1 MSFLPDRD
9 HGEEEIC
16 DSEHTAPPPQEQRQL
31 PPVAAVSSVPL
42 QPRVS
47 HEEPLTATCDAQAA
61 VSRAG
66 GAGDGGGNVKVRKLR
81 IFDDITTTTSSSEMS
96 GRHVSTI
103 KEHPFLR
110 HALPPP
116 RESDIAEQN
125 MSSTVPPTQPSSS
138 TQVAPEAV
146 AAPVSLYQVEISVS
160 NRAGDA
166 PVAPA
171 EVRSSPGPEGRAWR
185 GSPPGIR
192 GDAHGEYSVVSMSRK
207 FGEKIEEFW
216 EFGTQADTHVLV
228 MFVSSVL
235 SFVLTVVAAPLSQ
248 LDMVWGACYTY
259 WGYKENCDSLIY
271 NNRTPF
277 ITCDPVRKRLQAGA
291 AFSMMTVA
299 FLFVAVVCSGLL
311 LRQNLLKLRLFTL
324 LVLTIALVFQM
335 LSWALVAS
343 IFGARYCE
351 DRSLP
356 RTTTYGV
363 AFGMS
368 LTSWFFIIIG
378 ALACIV
384 PHFY

>member
-228 MFVSSVL
+228 MFVSSC
-235 SFVLTVVAAPLSQ
+235 F
-248 LDMVWGACYTY
+248 
-259 WGYKENCDSLIY
+259 
-271 NNRTPF
+271 
-277 ITCDPVRKRLQAGA
+277 
-291 AFSMMTVA
+291 
-299 FLFVAVVCSGLL
+299 VVCIDCRCG
-311 LRQNLLKLRLFTL
+311 T
-324 LVLTIALVFQM
+324 
-335 LSWALVAS
+335 
-343 IFGARYCE
+343 
-351 DRSLP
+351 SLP
-356 RTTTYGV
+356 VGH
-363 AFGMS
+363 GMGCV
-368 LTSWFFIIIG
+368 LHVLG
-378 ALACIV
+378 LQGELR
-384 PHFY
+384 

>member
-1 MSFLPDRD
+1 MSFLPDRNR
-9 HGEEEIC
+9 GEEEIC
-16 DSEHTAPPPQEQRQL
+16 DGEHPASPPKEQRQL

-47 HEEPLTATCDAQAA
+47 HEEPPTATCDASAA
-61 VSRAG
+61 ISRAG
-66 GAGDGGGNVKVRKLR
+66 GAGDGGGSVKVRKLR

-96 GRHVSTI
+96 EGHASTS
-103 KEHPFLR
+103 KERSVLR

-116 RESDIAEQN
+116 RESDIAERN
-125 MSSTVPPTQPSSS
+125 MSSAIPPTPLSSS

-146 AAPVSLYQVEISVS
+146 AAPVSHHQVEISVS

-166 PVAPA
+166 PVTPA
-171 EVRSSPGPEGRAWR
+171 EVRPSPGPEEGAWR
-185 GSPPGIR
+185 GSPPRSR
-192 GDAHGEYSVVSMSRK
+192 GDAHDEDIVVGMRK
-207 FGEKIEEFW
+207 KLSEKIVECW
-216 EFGTQADTHVLV
+216 EFGTQADTYVLV
-228 MFVSSVL
+228 MFVSSVF

-248 LDMVWGACYTY
+248 LDVVWGACYTY
-259 WGYKENCDSLIY
+259 WGYKENCDSLVY

-291 AFSMMTVA
+291 AFSMITVA
-299 FLFVAVVCSGLL
+299 LLFVAVVCCGFL

-335 LSWALVAS
+335 ISWALVAS

-368 LTSWFFIIIG
+368 LSSWFFIMIG

-384 PHFY
+384 PYFY